1 MSERE
6 IKLERREK
14 RISRRERVRRE
25 WMGWLGGEK
34 RAEEL
39 FKWQREQDENYRN
52 KDFHNC
58 PVLYGHF

>member
-1 MSERE
+1 MPERQGGE
-6 IKLERREK
+6 KKLSRKKQAQKRRLEL
-14 RISRRERVRRE
+14 
-25 WMGWLGGEK
+25 LGGEK